1 MKKVKSGNR
10 SSAAKGNGAPKNVDE
25 YLAGVPEPARSTL
38 NKIRAAIRAAV
49 PPEATETISYRTA
62 FKYKEVLV
70 WFAAFS
76 NHCSLF
82 PTASVVEAFKNELK
96 GFSTSKGTI
105 HFPTDKPLPT
115 ALVKKLVKARVA
127 QNASCAL
134 TGGNVPCATA
144 FADSHPPRSSPPRAR
159 FFRSLLPRNKC
170 RSKSSH
176 PPRNNFFS
184 RSMRRAT
191 RSTPARVTPRNSLGP

>member
-1 MKKVKSGNR
+1 MKKVQSGMR
-10 SSAAKGNGAPKNVDE
+10 SSAAKGNGPPKTVDE

-38 NKIRAAIRAAV
+38 NKIRAAIRSAA
-49 PPEATETISYRTA
+49 PPEATETISYGMPA
-62 FKYKEVLV
+62 FKYKGVLV

-96 GFSTSKGTI
+96 AFSTSKGTI

-127 QNASCAL
+127 RVESA
-134 TGGNVPCATA
+134 
-144 FADSHPPRSSPPRAR
+144 
-159 FFRSLLPRNKC
+159 K
-170 RSKSSH
+170 
-176 PPRNNFFS
+176 
-184 RSMRRAT
+184 RR
-191 RSTPARVTPRNSLGP
+191 